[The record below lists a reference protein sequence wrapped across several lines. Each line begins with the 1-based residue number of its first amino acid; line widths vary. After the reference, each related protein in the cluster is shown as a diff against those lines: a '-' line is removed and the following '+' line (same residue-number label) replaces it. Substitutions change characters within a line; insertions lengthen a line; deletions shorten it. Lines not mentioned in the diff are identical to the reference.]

1 VEAADPTH
9 PADDLAR
16 EIELAVEQITDDDSK
31 TPSPSGGDGGS
42 FSRVVARLTSV
53 NLVIIVAGLITG
65 PVTAR
70 ALGVEG
76 RGDLAAITAIL
87 TVGPWLLD
95 LGLSVWLGR
104 ERARG
109 VSREELLGA
118 ALPAAVACSLVGVA
132 AAVPLSHVLGN
143 GRPVV
148 TTFLQIG
155 LFLMP
160 ISVVLQTLAGLAIG
174 ESRWGLIIANRVAGS
189 VLPAF
194 AIVALAVIGQLT
206 VATAAAAY
214 LLGALL
220 GALLFLRA
228 VDGMQRLVFDRART
242 AAAIR
247 FGLRSW
253 LSTVALTANSRLD
266 LVLMAALVSSRELG
280 LYAIAVTSASVTYG
294 LIGAVSTAL
303 FPRVAE
309 GDREIAARSS
319 RITMTLVAFVGAA
332 LAVIS
337 PWLIPFVFGAPF
349 ADAVTMFVILQIAT
363 VPMAGAFVLSSALSA
378 ANNPAATMRAELV
391 ALVFAVPSLILFLP
405 DYGGLLAAVVS
416 LVAYVIR
423 LLVQLRPAR
432 RAFSASY
439 RSFLLPSPADA
450 VWLRDLILRN
460 VR

>member
-1 VEAADPTH
+1 MEAADPTH

-16 EIELAVEQITDDDSK
+16 GIELAVEQIADDDSPA
-31 TPSPSGGDGGS
+31 PSPSGGRGGS
-42 FSRVVARLTSV
+42 FSKVVARLTGV
-53 NLVIIVAGLITG
+53 NVVILVAGLITG
-65 PVTAR
+65 PITAR

-118 ALPAAVACSLVGVA
+118 ALPVAVACSLVGVA
-132 AAVPLSHVLGN
+132 AAVPLSHALGA

-160 ISVVLQTLAGLAIG
+160 INVVLHTLAGLAIG

-189 VLPAF
+189 VSPAF
-194 AIVALAVIGQLT
+194 AIVVLAVLGHLT
-206 VATAAAAY
+206 VATAAGAY
-214 LLGALL
+214 LIGALL
-220 GALLFLRA
+220 GALVFLRA
-228 VDGMQRLVFDRART
+228 VSGMRRLVFDRVRT
-242 AAAIR
+242 AAATT

-280 LYAIAVTSASVTYG
+280 LYAIAVTSASVTHG
-294 LIGAVSTAL
+294 LIGAVSNAL

-309 GDREIAARSS
+309 GDRDIAARCS
-319 RITMTLVAFVGAA
+319 RITMALVAIVGAA
-332 LAVIS
+332 LAIIS
-337 PWLIPFVFGAPF
+337 PWLIPFVFGEPF
-349 ADAVTMFVILQIAT
+349 AGAVTMFVILQIAS
-363 VPMAGAFVLSSALSA
+363 VPMSGAFVLSSALSA

-391 ALVFAVPSLILFLP
+391 ALAFAVPALILLLP

-416 LVAYVIR
+416 LAAYIIR
-423 LLVQLRPAR
+423 LLVQLRPAHQ
-432 RAFSASY
+432 AFSASY
-439 RSFLLPSPADA
+439 RSLLLPSPSDV
-450 VWLRDLILRN
+450 VWLKDLVARK